1 LTIPP
6 QVLFLVVVAV
16 LGASAALALFVWAI
30 RNGHFDPAAANAARW
45 PDPEDRENPGGS
57 L

>member
-1 LTIPP
+1 MTIPP

-16 LGASAALALFVWAI
+16 LGASAALALFVWAV